1 MTVAVADLCGGSAD
15 MAHATHPNY
24 PGRHKSGHLI
34 EVNAGPALKVHSNLR
49 YANDGRT
56 AAAFE
61 LACWWARVALLGYEH
76 RPARTGIPTVGLGAA
91 QLALHFAREGDGCA
105 RRGTRGR
112 LRCKRF

>member
-1 MTVAVADLCGGSAD
+1 

-91 QLALHFAREGDGCA
+91 QLALHFAREVMGAHDVERVFGCDA
-105 RRGTRGR
+105 SVFDTDRLPVWRGR
-112 LRCKRF
+112 